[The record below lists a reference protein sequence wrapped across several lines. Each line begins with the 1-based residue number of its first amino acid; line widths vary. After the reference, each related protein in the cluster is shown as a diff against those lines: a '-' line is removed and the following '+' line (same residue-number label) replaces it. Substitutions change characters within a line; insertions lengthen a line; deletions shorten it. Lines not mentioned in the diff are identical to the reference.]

1 MDDPFSPEH
10 IKRVDSHLVHRTY
23 ERWTS
28 LAREGF
34 RVAPSLP
41 SGGLRK
47 GFVLGM
53 GGSAAG
59 GDIIASWL
67 ADRPAIG
74 VGVFKGQLPT
84 EDMDDSLA
92 IAVSASGETEETIEM
107 MKTAV
112 KKHATVVS
120 ISSGGSLMEVAKKLG
135 VPHIRMPGLVAPRYV
150 LPYIVFAC
158 LSVMNSALDLKCEA
172 DAEEA
177 FRGMEAEGRTVRVG
191 SPLKENPSKVLAL
204 SLVDRTPVI
213 YGSKSTRGAGIRF
226 KNVLNENAKVHAL
239 YYGIP
244 DAFHNDIE
252 AWEDPRGDFE
262 PIFLRHSSEEKR
274 DRVRTDLMVRILSS
288 ADRSPIEV
296 SGRRRGTLSELIT
309 LVYRLDMASYY
320 LALCLGRDPFPTK
333 LIDRLKRAS

>member
-1 MDDPFSPEH
+1 MDDPFSPELISRIDTRH
-10 IKRVDSHLVHRTY
+10 VHTTY
-23 ERWTS
+23 EEWPS

-34 RVAPSLP
+34 KVGVPLHR
-41 SGGLRK
+41 GGLKK
-47 GFVLGM
+47 GYVLGM

-67 ADRPAIG
+67 SEKPSIE

-84 EDMDDSLA
+84 GDMGDALA

-120 ISSGGSLMEVAKKLG
+120 ISSGGSLMEASSRLG
-135 VPHIRMPGLVAPRYV
+135 VPHIMMPRVVAPRYV

-158 LSVMNSALDLKCEA
+158 LSVMNSGLGLACE
-172 DAEEA
+172 DAVEEA
-177 FRGMEAEGRTVRVG
+177 FDEMGAEGRVVRVG
-191 SPLKENPSKVLAL
+191 SPLSSNPSKALAL
-204 SLVDRTPVI
+204 SLVKLTPVI
-213 YGSKSTRGAGIRF
+213 YGSKFTRGAGIRF

-252 AWEDPRGDFE
+252 AWEDPRGGFA
-262 PIFLRHSSEEKR
+262 PVFLRHSSEEKR
-274 DRVRTDLMVRILSS
+274 DRARTDLMIREL
-288 ADRSPIEV
+288 ATAGWPPLEER
-296 SGRRRGTLSELIT
+296 GRGGGSLSELVT
-309 LVYRLDMASYY
+309 LVYRLDLASYY
-320 LALCLGRDPFPTK
+320 VALSLGRDPFPTK
-333 LIDRLKRAS
+333 LIDRLKKAP

>member
-1 MDDPFSPEH
+1 MDDKYSLARIEQFD
-10 IKRVDSHLVHRTY
+10 KRRVHTTY
-23 ERWTS
+23 EKWPA

-34 RVAPSLP
+34 RIAISLQ
-41 SGGLRK
+41 GRGLK
-47 GFVLGM
+47 KAYVLGM

-67 ADRPAIG
+67 ADRPSIE
-74 VGVFKGQLPT
+74 VGVFKGQLPPG
-84 EDMDDSLA
+84 DMRDALA

-120 ISSGGSLMEVAKKLG
+120 ISSGGTLMEVAGRLG
-135 VPHIRMPGLVAPRYV
+135 VPHVMMPRVVAPRYV

-158 LSVMNSALDLKCEA
+158 LSVMSAGLGLHFEREVD
-172 DAEEA
+172 EA
-177 FRGMEAEGRTVRVG
+177 FRAMDAEGKVVGVR
-191 SPLKENPSKVLAL
+191 SPLSDNPSKRIAL
-204 SLVDRTPVI
+204 SLADKIPVI
-213 YGSKSTRGAGIRF
+213 YGSKFTRGAGIRF

-252 AWEDPRGDFE
+252 AWEDPRDGFA

-274 DRVRTDLMVRILSS
+274 DRVRTDLMVQILDK
-288 ADRSPIEV
+288 A
-296 SGRRRGTLSELIT
+296 GRAPVQEKGRGKGALSQLIT
-309 LVYRLDMASYY
+309 LVYRLDMVSYY
-320 LALCLGRDPFPTK
+320 MAISLGRDPFPTR
-333 LIDRLKRAS
+333 LIDRLKKAS